1 MSNIAWSFSSDATF
15 TYDATKPTLQTEKL
29 SFQLLQHL
37 AAISGQGGFSAITS
51 AADMATNESN
61 IDGYVSSLQTWL
73 TDCFDKLAT
82 YLLSDDSSRNVL
94 ALAAPPSI
102 VLAGGSLA
110 MLPPAALAKLVIGTV
125 SDIVRSFTELQGSL
139 RKDRVTRLVDRAFF
153 NQSWFGDSF
162 DTSYLS
168 QIVEKLTAIDEKLK
182 TTNVKTGENIGIA
195 EALKQAFSLVTVE
208 TDSQGNTTELKEWF
222 VEIAKNQGVLLSTI
236 RLLSKI
242 YISTY
247 GELYEADFTLADSD
261 S

>member
-1 MSNIAWSFSSDATF
+1 MSNIAWRFSSDATF

-37 AAISGQGGFSAITS
+37 AAISSQGGFSAVTN
-51 AADMATNESN
+51 AADMATNETN
-61 IDGYVSSLQTWL
+61 IDNYVSALQTWL
-73 TDCFDKLAT
+73 TDCFDKLST
-82 YLLSDDSSRNVL
+82 YLLSDETSRNVL
-94 ALAAPPSI
+94 ALASPPAL
-102 VLAGGSLA
+102 VLTGGSLA
-110 MLPPAALAKLVIGTV
+110 MLPPAALVKLVTGTIL
-125 SDIVRSFTELQGSL
+125 DITRTFTELQGSL

-168 QIVEKLTAIDEKLK
+168 QIVEKLTAMDEKLK

-222 VEIAKNQGVLLSTI
+222 AEIAKNQGVLLSTI

-247 GELYEADFTLADSD
+247 GELYEADFTLADND